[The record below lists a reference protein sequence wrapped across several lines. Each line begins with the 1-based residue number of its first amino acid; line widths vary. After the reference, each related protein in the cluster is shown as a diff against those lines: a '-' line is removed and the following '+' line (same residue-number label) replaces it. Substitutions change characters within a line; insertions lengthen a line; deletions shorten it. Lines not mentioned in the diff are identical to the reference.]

1 MREACIVHATRSA
14 DGAHPAAPKELQA
27 RFCEG
32 SQIAR
37 HRRPERALERDHAAT
52 SACEKLLCGEHIYRT
67 FGFARLLAVR
77 ILVMGNVATPYCEAG
92 DMVDQEQVIGD
103 LPDLGGARK
112 TYIATA
118 APPAQRKSVRE
129 D

>member
-1 MREACIVHATRSA
+1 MHTRSRQA
-14 DGAHPAAPKELQA
+14 LGSFILLEVMQHIKYSVVAGARCKPVPFMRKAYLPH
-27 RFCEG
+27 
-32 SQIAR
+32 
-37 HRRPERALERDHAAT
+37 
-52 SACEKLLCGEHIYRT
+52 
-67 FGFARLLAVR
+67 VR
-77 ILVMGNVATPYCEAG
+77 ICTFTRGEDSGDGQCDATPYCEAG

-112 TYIATA
+112 AYIATA

>member
-1 MREACIVHATRSA
+1 MGYHWAAQSSEFLLLEVMQHIKYSVVAGARCKPVPFMRKAYLPH
-14 DGAHPAAPKELQA
+14 
-27 RFCEG
+27 
-32 SQIAR
+32 
-37 HRRPERALERDHAAT
+37 
-52 SACEKLLCGEHIYRT
+52 
-67 FGFARLLAVR
+67 VR
-77 ILVMGNVATPYCEAG
+77 ICTFTRGEDSGDGQCDATPYCEAG